1 MKLITSTKREY
12 EVDFAG
18 GPSLMSGQV
27 LVQMQDSRKLSEI
40 VPEFDGLAWFERQSE
55 TEGNK
60 RFEGYSR
67 VMRAV
72 QEGTRVTLSFAKE
85 A

>member
-1 MKLITSTKREY
+1 MKLRTSTKREY

-18 GPSLMSGQV
+18 GPSLTSGQV
-27 LVQMQDSRKLSEI
+27 LVQMQSEHRLSEI
-40 VPEFDGLAWFERQSE
+40 VPEFDGLAWFERLSE
-55 TEGNK
+55 TEGDK

-72 QEGTRVTLSFAKE
+72 QDGTKVTLCFAKE